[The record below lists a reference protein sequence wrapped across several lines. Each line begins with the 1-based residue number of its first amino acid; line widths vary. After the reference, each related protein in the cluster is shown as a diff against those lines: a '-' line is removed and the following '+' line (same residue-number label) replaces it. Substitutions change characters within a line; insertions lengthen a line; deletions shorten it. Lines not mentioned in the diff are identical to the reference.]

1 MLVPLVRHI
10 HVGSLHNTMTAY
22 LDMLASPHICM
33 YTCTHGEHD
42 EAYTYIV
49 YQLQTYIQSCVI
61 PNCTRDYY
69 SIFITAQFVYYVHYN
84 YIHIHKVHLP
94 AYWMDT

>member
-1 MLVPLVRHI
+1 MLVPLVSCIHI
-10 HVGSLHNTMTAY
+10 SSLYNTMIAY
-22 LDMLASPHICM
+22 LDMLTSPYM

-42 EAYTYIV
+42 EACTYIV
-49 YQLQTYIQSCVI
+49 YQLQIYIQSCAI

-69 SIFITAQFVYYVHYN
+69 SEYMYNCTVVYYVHYN